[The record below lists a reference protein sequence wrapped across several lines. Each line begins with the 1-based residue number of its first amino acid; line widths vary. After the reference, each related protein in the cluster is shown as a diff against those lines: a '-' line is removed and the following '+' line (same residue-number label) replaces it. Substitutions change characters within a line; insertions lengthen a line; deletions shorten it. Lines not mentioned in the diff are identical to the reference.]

1 MPNRKSLNPA
11 KHHSVATV
19 PEVTPARL
27 PPTDKMFLTIKE
39 ASQVSGLSQKYL
51 QDLVQSG
58 SLKSIP
64 DTLIKIRRSDL
75 GTIS

>member
-1 MPNRKSLNPA
+1 
-11 KHHSVATV
+11 TV

-27 PPTDKMFLTIKE
+27 PPKDKMFLTNKE

-58 SLKSIP
+58 SLKSIR
-64 DTLIKIRRSDL
+64 DTPIKIRRSDL